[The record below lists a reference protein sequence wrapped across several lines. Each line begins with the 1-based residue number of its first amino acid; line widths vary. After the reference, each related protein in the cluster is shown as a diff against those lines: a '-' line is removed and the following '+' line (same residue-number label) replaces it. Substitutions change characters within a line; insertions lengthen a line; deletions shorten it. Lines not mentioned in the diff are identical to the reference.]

1 MAAAF
6 LARWPKVD
14 GEDPTE
20 LSQRVNARIMTT
32 LGQRPPEGNRFH
44 AEGPTGDGGWWVF
57 DLWENESNFAA
68 FRANVLEPA
77 LISVGIDSR
86 TGTFERL
93 DVAWDSTQMGPPAA
107 S

>member
-1 MAAAF
+1 MAVAY
-6 LARWPKVD
+6 LARWPKVGD
-14 GEDPTE
+14 EDPTE
-20 LSQRVNARIMTT
+20 LSQRVNAQIMTT

-44 AEGPTGDGGWWVF
+44 AEGPTGDGGWWVL
-57 DLWENESNFAA
+57 DLWESDESFTA

-77 LISVGIDSR
+77 LASVGIDPGS
-86 TGTFERL
+86 GKIERL